1 MKAITHYTFSAGAS
15 VYALSELG
23 LLSWHSIAIA
33 LWLSLAVNYSIDALG
48 HSNAGTPSRTRLTH
62 SVFTAPLWGAS
73 SHGPQS
79 SYFRKCS
86 LSIRSLQRYFRV
98 VAEDPVCPGTP
109 LPRQHDPGWRILL
122 EEPDC
127 NGAFEVRQRGAQHR
141 LHLYRAGTLRIDYPA
156 ESSVAW
162 TPISLSLVG
171 SVAGFYLERREAE
184 GGN

>member
-73 SHGPQS
+73 VSWASVFVFSQMFPFDSQFTTLFWVVAGILFALGHLFLDSMTQAGVYYWRNRIAMAHLRYDNAVLNIVFISTGLGLFALTILQNLPSHGP
-79 SYFRKCS
+79 
-86 LSIRSLQRYFRV
+86 
-98 VAEDPVCPGTP
+98 T
-109 LPRQHDPGWRILL
+109 
-122 EEPDC
+122 
-127 NGAFEVRQRGAQHR
+127 
-141 LHLYRAGTLRIDYPA
+141 
-156 ESSVAW
+156 
-162 TPISLSLVG
+162 ISLSLVG